1 MNDQAPHVVH
11 VIDELPPDGAER
23 LLADMLRHRSDRFR
37 FSVLCVIRAG
47 GLADEIRAMGVPVEL
62 IERKGKYD
70 PSLVWR
76 LATWF
81 RRNKVDVVH
90 THLFTADSYG
100 RIAARL
106 AGVRAVFSTAHN
118 TVVCE
123 GKPQKAVHWALSWIS
138 NSVVACSEEVGR
150 VMRSQDHLP
159 ASRLKVIANGINI
172 DRFAGA
178 NGEGVRQEFN
188 VPDGVPL
195 IGVVGR
201 LHPAKGHVD
210 LIAAIGELR
219 DQGVML
225 KCLIIGSGDIR
236 ADLEQEVRRLNLED
250 RIVFTGQRKD
260 VPRLLAGLDVIAM
273 PSRWEGLPLALLEAM
288 AMSRP
293 IVATRVSG
301 IPDVIKDGENGL
313 LVPAAQPKE
322 FAAALRRLFDS
333 PELRQRLGENA
344 LATLRRDYDVK
355 RTGRAYEALYL
366 EALGLPQ
373 DQRAVGTA

>member
-1 MNDQAPHVVH
+1 MRDSA
-11 VIDELPPDGAER
+11 G
-23 LLADMLRHRSDRFR
+23 LRS
-37 FSVLCVIRAG
+37 CG
-47 GLADEIRAMGVPVEL
+47 
-62 IERKGKYD
+62 
-70 PSLVWR
+70 
-76 LATWF
+76 
-81 RRNKVDVVH
+81 
-90 THLFTADSYG
+90 
-100 RIAARL
+100 
-106 AGVRAVFSTAHN
+106 
-118 TVVCE
+118 
-123 GKPQKAVHWALSWIS
+123 
-138 NSVVACSEEVGR
+138 
-150 VMRSQDHLP
+150 
-159 ASRLKVIANGINI
+159 
-172 DRFAGA
+172 
-178 NGEGVRQEFN
+178 
-188 VPDGVPL
+188 PDGVPL

-236 ADLEQEVRRLNLED
+236 AELEQEVRRLNLED

-355 RTGRAYEALYL
+355 RTGRAY
-366 EALGLPQ
+366 
-373 DQRAVGTA
+373 